1 MDGREIAQRRLRA
14 QHLVGPR
21 RPDPV
26 AVIRHF
32 GAVQAQEY
40 AYALW
45 GVAQRAPGVGAA
57 EMRKLVDDGAILR
70 THALRP
76 TWHFLAPEDLGWMQ
90 ALTGPRVHAFNA
102 YYYRHHGLDADSA
115 ARTNRLIVDALRGG
129 NHLTRKDLADA
140 LATGGFPATGNKL
153 AYVVMWAELEGL
165 IANGPMRGKQH
176 TYALVEER
184 VAAPRDL
191 SGDDALAELTRR
203 FFASHGPAT
212 IKDFAWWSSLT
223 VAQIKRGLDLVG
235 SALEPAEVE
244 GLTVWYDPA
253 APAGGDTAPTAFL
266 LPAYDEYVVAYSNTK
281 FAFNLSGLGAN
292 PGQYNENSLM
302 HPIMVDG
309 QLVGFWRRRPDG
321 AGYRL
326 ELDMLSAPTVKQRAA
341 LEAELARHETYAETV
356 VTPVHI

>member
-1 MDGREIAQRRLRA
+1 MDGWEIAQRRLRA
-14 QHLVGPR
+14 QRLVGR
-21 RPDPV
+21 RLPDPV
-26 AVIRHF
+26 AVVRHF

-45 GVAQRAPGVGAA
+45 GVAQRTSGAIA
-57 EMRKLVDDGAILR
+57 ADLRKLVDDGAILR

-76 TWHFLAPEDLGWMQ
+76 TWHFLAPEDLGWVQ
-90 ALTGPRVHAFNA
+90 ALTGSRVHAFNA
-102 YYYRHHGLDADSA
+102 YYYRQHGLDFASA
-115 ARTNRLIVDALRGG
+115 ERTNRLIVDALRGG
-129 NHLTRKDLADA
+129 NHLTRKELAEV
-140 LATGGFPATGNKL
+140 LAVGGFPVTGNKL

-223 VAQIKRGLDLVG
+223 VTQIKRGLDLVG
-235 SALEPAEVE
+235 SALESAEVD

-253 APAGGDTAPTAFL
+253 APTDGDTATTAFL
-266 LPAYDEYVVAYSNTK
+266 LQAYDEYVVAYSNTK
-281 FAFNLSGLGAN
+281 FVFNLGRLAAN
-292 PGQYNENSLM
+292 PGQYNENSLV
-302 HPIMVDG
+302 HPIIVDG
-309 QLVGFWRRRPDG
+309 QMLGSWRRRPDG
-321 AGYRL
+321 SGHRVEF
-326 ELDMLSAPTVKQRAA
+326 ELPSTLTAKQRKA
-341 LEAELARHETYAETV
+341 LVAELARHQSYAETTV
-356 VTPVHI
+356 APVHV